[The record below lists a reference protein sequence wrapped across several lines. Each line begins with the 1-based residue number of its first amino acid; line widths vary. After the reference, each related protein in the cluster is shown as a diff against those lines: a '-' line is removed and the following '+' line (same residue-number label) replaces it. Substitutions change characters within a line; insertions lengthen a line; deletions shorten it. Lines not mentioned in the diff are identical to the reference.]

1 MPRVRALAADIDP
14 TDNSRTKLLRAG
26 ERQIMLHGRHSL
38 TIRPIETYA
47 GVNSSLIGYCF
58 GGLNGLLA
66 ELLHANLDL
75 ILADRAHRLAVLA
88 HTGRGESA
96 EAVLEAF
103 LRSLWREAFY
113 DPKEHALSVVCE
125 IFAVAVGKLRK
136 DVTTKMDVSF
146 RDVADALKRCL
157 LELEETTLFCRLRC
171 ISGAMVTPLC
181 GLPGMTAPAD
191 DGALSAPRR
200 SRSFVGTGCHRTGCG
215 AAANVSVHLPSG
227 CARHVRVGK
236 RISARRAA

>member
-88 HTGRGESA
+88 HTGRGNRPRLS
-96 EAVLEAF
+96 LK
-103 LRSLWREAFY
+103 RSCAR
-113 DPKEHALSVVCE
+113 CG
-125 IFAVAVGKLRK
+125 GKLF
-136 DVTTKMDVSF
+136 TT
-146 RDVADALKRCL
+146 
-157 LELEETTLFCRLRC
+157 
-171 ISGAMVTPLC
+171 
-181 GLPGMTAPAD
+181 
-191 DGALSAPRR
+191 PRNTHCPSYVR
-200 SRSFVGTGCHRTGCG
+200 FSL
-215 AAANVSVHLPSG
+215 LPSAS
-227 CARHVRVGK
+227 CART
-236 RISARRAA
+236 